1 MVVRVREI
9 AVTVDVGPGH
19 QRLKWL
25 AMVAL
30 QRYQEAIVPS
40 FGGPGNVSHQEV
52 ATGLMDGEGNELA
65 PNKSIRVALS
75 DGQEV
80 FALLQGDEQEESA
93 VRGAKGT
100 SRFLMMQGAA
110 PSKCIISGPGVTY
123 ALAGQSV
130 FFSLQARDTYGN
142 LTSNGGEKFEVK
154 VSVPDSLT
162 PKQLAEM
169 EPDAPPTIIDRGDG
183 SYLVSHLMTRK
194 GRYDVRVELD
204 GEPIAG
210 SPFATVAVKTFVPP
224 MIKWMTPRVGDKE
237 PEGFSHAACCTY
249 GRHLI
254 VFGGCTNKKKEAEP
268 YSDATYAVHVEKMK
282 WELLKTTQSPGPRG
296 GCVSCVCGNRLLVYG
311 GEVEEG
317 AAPCD
322 ELWAL
327 DLDTHAWTPVSI
339 RGVSPGPL
347 AHGAAACV
355 GNKAFFFGGY
365 TGSEATNGM
374 YLLDGVTYMWEPMED
389 NGTRPTARYGHSLIA
404 AEDKLIMYGGRDPL
418 MHFTTLAIYDTATE
432 NWSTPATRGDICRER
447 AFHQSMLW
455 GRNVVIAL
463 GTDGD
468 HDMNVINMLNLD
480 TLYWDSWDGNV
491 GRRAPSVGLIEGKLV
506 MAGGEESKE
515 KHKELFQFNMGGYMM
530 MFDGVDDEIMI
541 PHLPT
546 IIQTQYTVEA
556 WVRPA
561 KVGAMNI
568 IARSDDSY
576 PMAAWSHQLRINKE
590 GKFEHYLESDDK
602 YVVTHTI
609 SVNPGQWYHVCGTA
623 VADGE
628 MKLYV
633 DGQEEGQPAD
643 IKELRQKLD
652 RYFVGSASGDG
663 MGMFEGVVA
672 EVRVWNLPRT
682 EEEIQADMRK
692 ISNGTERGLV
702 GYWRINEGP
711 GAMVFDFSS
720 YNNIGPIKGEP
731 KWTANI
737 VPAQEQQ
744 TM

>member
-1 MVVRVREI
+1 
-9 AVTVDVGPGH
+9 
-19 QRLKWL
+19 
-25 AMVAL
+25 
-30 QRYQEAIVPS
+30 
-40 FGGPGNVSHQEV
+40 
-52 ATGLMDGEGNELA
+52 
-65 PNKSIRVALS
+65 
-75 DGQEV
+75 
-80 FALLQGDEQEESA
+80 
-93 VRGAKGT
+93 
-100 SRFLMMQGAA
+100 
-110 PSKCIISGPGVTY
+110 
-123 ALAGQSV
+123 
-130 FFSLQARDTYGN
+130 
-142 LTSNGGEKFEVK
+142 
-154 VSVPDSLT
+154 
-162 PKQLAEM
+162 
-169 EPDAPPTIIDRGDG
+169 
-183 SYLVSHLMTRK
+183 
-194 GRYDVRVELD
+194 
-204 GEPIAG
+204 
-210 SPFATVAVKTFVPP
+210 
-224 MIKWMTPRVGDKE
+224 
-237 PEGFSHAACCTY
+237 
-249 GRHLI
+249 
-254 VFGGCTNKKKEAEP
+254 
-268 YSDATYAVHVEKMK
+268 
-282 WELLKTTQSPGPRG
+282 
-296 GCVSCVCGNRLLVYG
+296 
-311 GEVEEG
+311 
-317 AAPCD
+317 
-322 ELWAL
+322 
-327 DLDTHAWTPVSI
+327 
-339 RGVSPGPL
+339 
-347 AHGAAACV
+347 
-355 GNKAFFFGGY
+355 
-365 TGSEATNGM
+365 
-374 YLLDGVTYMWEPMED
+374 
-389 NGTRPTARYGHSLIA
+389 
-404 AEDKLIMYGGRDPL
+404 
-418 MHFTTLAIYDTATE
+418 
-432 NWSTPATRGDICRER
+432 
-447 AFHQSMLW
+447 
-455 GRNVVIAL
+455 
-463 GTDGD
+463 
-468 HDMNVINMLNLD
+468 
-480 TLYWDSWDGNV
+480 
-491 GRRAPSVGLIEGKLV
+491 

-546 IIQTQYTVEA
+546 IIQTQYTIEA

-568 IARSDDSY
+568 IARSDDTY